1 MRIVLD
7 AMGSDNHPA
16 PEVEAAV
23 ELAPSMGADLILVGD
38 APRLKEMLGSRAAGV
53 EVVNAPEVFEMSDHI
68 GPGAL
73 RRSQNSMG
81 VALDLVKSGEAAAF
95 VTAGNTGG
103 ALAIALARLG
113 RLQGVLRPALT
124 VMYPVKGG
132 RCVALDIGANA
143 ECKPE
148 YLQQFALMGAVYAE
162 EILGISSPRIG
173 LISNGEEEG
182 KGNDL
187 IKATFPLIAA
197 SGLNFV
203 GNMESKELFGGQAD
217 VAVTDGFTGNV
228 LMKTAEAVAKLITER
243 LREELMA
250 SPLTKIGGLLS
261 RPAFRRLRKDLDPG
275 EIGAA
280 TLLGVNGLVFI
291 GHGRSDGRAIVSAV
305 KLAQRSAQVGL
316 LDSLRM
322 RIEQGLSQVTAPA
335 SE

>member
-16 PEVEAAV
+16 PEVEAAL

-38 APRLKEMLGSRAAGV
+38 APRLKEMLGGRAAGV
-53 EVVNAPEVFEMSDHI
+53 EVVNAPEVFQMSDHI

-95 VTAGNTGG
+95 VTAGNTAG

-291 GHGRSDGRAIVSAV
+291 GHGRSDGRAIISAV
-305 KLAQRSAQVGL
+305 KLAQRSAEVGL
-316 LDSLRM
+316 LESLRM
-322 RIEQGLSQVTAPA
+322 RIEQGLSQVAAPA
-335 SE
+335 GE

>member
-7 AMGSDNHPA
+7 AMGSDNHPG
-16 PEVEAAV
+16 PEVEAAIQ
-23 ELAPSMGADLILVGD
+23 LADSMGKDLVLVGD
-38 APRLKEMLGSRAAGV
+38 AARLNEMLGAHAAKI
-53 EVVNAPEVFEMSDHI
+53 EMVNAPEVFEMSDHI
-68 GPGAL
+68 GPSAL

-81 VALDLVKSGEAAAF
+81 IGLDLVKNGEADAF
-95 VTAGNTGG
+95 VTAGNTAG

-113 RLQGVLRPALT
+113 RLKGVLRPALT

-305 KLAQRSAQVGL
+305 KLAQRSAEVGL
-316 LDSLRM
+316 LESLRM
-322 RIEQGLSQVTAPA
+322 RIEQGLSQVAAPA
-335 SE
+335 GE

>member
-38 APRLKEMLGSRAAGV
+38 APRLKEMLGSRAAGI

>member
-16 PEVEAAV
+16 PEVEAAI
-23 ELAPSMGADLILVGD
+23 ELAPSMGSNLILVGD
-38 APRLKEMLGSRAAGV
+38 APRLKEMLGARAPGV
-53 EVVNAPEVFEMSDHI
+53 EVVNAPDVFEMSDHI

-73 RRSQNSMG
+73 RRAQNSMG
-81 VALDLVKSGEAAAF
+81 IGLDLVKSGEAGAF
-95 VTAGNTGG
+95 VSAGNTGG
-103 ALAIALARLG
+103 VLAISLARLG

-148 YLQQFALMGAVYAE
+148 YLLQFAQMGSVYAE
-162 EILGISSPRIG
+162 EILGIGKPRVG

-187 IKATFPLIAA
+187 IKATFPLIAN

-217 VAVTDGFTGNV
+217 VAITDGFTGNV
-228 LMKTAEAVAKLITER
+228 LMKTAEAVAKLITDR

-250 SPLTKIGGLLS
+250 STLTKLGGLLS
-261 RPAFRRLRKDLDPG
+261 RPAFRKLRKDLDPG

-305 KLAQRSAQVGL
+305 KLAERSVQVGL
-316 LDSLRM
+316 LDSLRS
-322 RIEQGLSQVTAPA
+322 RIEQGLGQVSLTG
-335 SE
+335 E

>member
-53 EVVNAPEVFEMSDHI
+53 DVVHAPEVFEMSDHI

-113 RLQGVLRPALT
+113 RLHGVLRPALT

-162 EILGISSPRIG
+162 EILSISSPRIG

-335 SE
+335 SQ

>member
-7 AMGSDNHPA
+7 AMGSDNHPG
-16 PEVEAAV
+16 PEVEAAI
-23 ELAPSMGADLILVGD
+23 ELAGSMGENLILVGD
-38 APRLKEMLGSRAAGV
+38 AARLKDMLGSRAPKV
-53 EVVNAPEVFEMSDHI
+53 EVVNAPDVFEMSDHI

-81 VALDLVKSGEAAAF
+81 IGLDLVKSGEAGAF
-95 VTAGNTGG
+95 VTAGNTAG

-124 VMYPVKGG
+124 VMYPVRGG
-132 RCVALDIGANA
+132 KCVALDIGANA

-148 YLQQFALMGAVYAE
+148 YLLQFGLMGAVYAE
-162 EILGISSPRIG
+162 QILGVGTPRVG

-182 KGNDL
+182 KGSDL
-187 IKATFPLIAA
+187 VKAAYPLLAA

-203 GNMESKELFGGQAD
+203 GNMESKELFGGHAD

-228 LMKTAEAVAKLITER
+228 LMKTAEAVAKLITDR

-250 SPLTKIGGLLS
+250 SPLTKLGGLLS
-261 RPAFRRLRKDLDPG
+261 RPAFRSLRKDLDPA
-275 EIGAA
+275 EVGAA

-291 GHGRSDGRAIVSAV
+291 GHGRSDARAIISAV
-305 KLAQRSAQVGL
+305 KLAQRSVDVGL
-316 LDSLRM
+316 LASLRT
-322 RIEQGLSQVTAPA
+322 RIEQGLSQIKSPA
-335 SE
+335 TG